1 MNRENNRKL
10 FGSKIVVEYVR
21 SKERG
26 GPVSTV
32 CICSWKFNYS
42 YSHVSLYYKSVVCC
56 FKVSMLYQLKNGIK
70 IIVIICD
77 NKCYFICK
85 IISHYA

>member
-26 GPVSTV
+26 GPISTV
-32 CICSWKFNYS
+32 CISELYIYMYS
-42 YSHVSLYYKSVVCC
+42 ICDFRVWSVVG
-56 FKVSMLYQLKNGIK
+56 VSFQEKYMSTAEATGY
-70 IIVIICD
+70 CT
-77 NKCYFICK
+77 FF
-85 IISHYA
+85 